1 MKMVLLQSRQN
12 EAIKENLRKSF
23 TSNNPTS
30 CPKQRDYTLLQE
42 IQFPSSVL
50 FFRASFLILKK
61 IIFLFVA
68 YEEKQRRIV
77 YHSADWC
84 RIVLKSSFA

>member
-30 CPKQRDYTLLQE
+30 CSKQQDYTLLQE

-61 IIFLFVA
+61 IIFLLVA